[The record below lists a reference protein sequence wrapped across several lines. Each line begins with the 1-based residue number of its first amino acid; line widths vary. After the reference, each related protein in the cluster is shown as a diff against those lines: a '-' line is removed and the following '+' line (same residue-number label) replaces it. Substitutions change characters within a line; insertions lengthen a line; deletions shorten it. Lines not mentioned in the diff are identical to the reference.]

1 MLRTAAY
8 HPEVSAGGLTDVPGR
23 FMLPGMPRLF
33 TIEEANRLLP
43 ELRKILSTLRAA
55 IEDLEAVQETA
66 AELYW
71 KLRTN
76 GHDIEDSPLDRQRA
90 AREAIQEQIERIQAL
105 GCELRDPRLG
115 LIDFPSQRGDELV
128 YLCWKL
134 DEPEV
139 AFWHPL
145 DSGFAGRRPL

>member
-1 MLRTAAY
+1 
-8 HPEVSAGGLTDVPGR
+8 
-23 FMLPGMPRLF
+23 MLPGMPRLF
-33 TIEEANRLLP
+33 TVEEANRLLP
-43 ELRKILSTLRAA
+43 ELREILSALRRA
-55 IEDLEAVQETA
+55 IEELEAVQGAA

-76 GHDIEDSPLDRQRA
+76 GHDIEDEPLERQRA
-90 AREAIQEQIERIQAL
+90 AREAIRGHIARIQEL

-115 LIDFPSQRGDELV
+115 LIDFPSQRGEEVV